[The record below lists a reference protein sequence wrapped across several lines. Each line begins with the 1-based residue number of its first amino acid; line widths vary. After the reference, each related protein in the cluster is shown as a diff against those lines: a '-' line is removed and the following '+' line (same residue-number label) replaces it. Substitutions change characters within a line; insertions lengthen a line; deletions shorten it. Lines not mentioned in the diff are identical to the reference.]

1 VADQTKRSGGG
12 LRGFLAVLVI
22 LALVGAVL
30 WLLTERNART
40 WYLVPDEGRLVIM
53 HGTSLPFGRET
64 YTPGEQ
70 PLAEAYAPVV
80 PPPGTTLPPERS
92 FEERALL
99 DQALFALLQDWAQA
113 DVSSGSRDRLARGL
127 DYLKRAERLPGLSAT
142 QREELSGL
150 RAESG
155 YFEAQGL
162 LERAAT
168 DLRAAAERLRAAAG
182 SRSRHAGDA
191 RLLLRDVEPAVDA
204 VLSALRPGGSGRLA
218 PAPDTQPV
226 EAPRATPAPGTP
238 GAPAPVP
245 SATEAPR

>member
-1 VADQTKRSGGG
+1 MKRRKGGG
-12 LRGFLAVLVI
+12 LGGFLSGVLI
-22 LALVGAVL
+22 LALAGAVV

-40 WYLVPDEGRLVIM
+40 WYLVPDEGRLVVL

-64 YTPGEQ
+64 YAPTDAA
-70 PLAEAYAPVV
+70 LAEAYAPIV

-99 DQALFALLQDWAQA
+99 DQAVFDLLKGWAQA
-113 DVSSGSRDRLARGL
+113 DVASGAKDRLARGL
-127 DYLKRAERLPGLSAT
+127 DYLRRAERLPGLSAA
-142 QREELSGL
+142 QREELSAL

-168 DLRAAAERLRAAAG
+168 DLREAADRLRAAAS

-191 RLLLRDVEPAVDA
+191 RLLLRELEPAVDA
-204 VLSALRPGGSGRLA
+204 VISAVRPGGA
-218 PAPDTQPV
+218 PQPV
-226 EAPRATPAPGTP
+226 EAPRPAPAP
-238 GAPAPVP
+238 GAPAPAPVP
-245 SATEAPR
+245 EAPK